1 MKFYVPLSIQELET
15 VIYKGIVNGKTIKL
29 DKPLPYP
36 KGQPVKVSVEPL
48 GDTLQPGSAMA
59 IKQVMHEEAHLH
71 WDDVDALERAIEQ
84 GRLPIHQESVF
95 DGP

>member
-1 MKFYVPLSIQELET
+1 M
-15 VIYKGIVNGKTIKL
+15 IYKSLVNGKTIKL

-59 IKQVMHEEAHLH
+59 IKRVMHGEPHLH
-71 WDDVDALERAIEQ
+71 WDDMDELEHLFEGGIRENHKIPYRRRAA
-84 GRLPIHQESVF
+84 
-95 DGP
+95 